1 MGVKI
6 DFLPLMIYR
15 PWFRATTRSKILI
28 NRTLASPHVRVH
40 HRRRKISRDET
51 FHTSKDARETMISF
65 FVGEGSIIF
74 FLKVQYRFLYFFFQI
89 DTCFPLLETTLFFFF
104 ILSWF
109 LKRFFKRP
117 IIAGIN
123 IELTVNCELQ
133 ARLLSSDYVWPI
145 FLDKD
150 RIIRKNRRISVDW
163 RMIDEGPRRQSTAY
177 VIFIIRGRV
186 ANS

>member
-1 MGVKI
+1 M
-6 DFLPLMIYR
+6 
-15 PWFRATTRSKILI
+15 
-28 NRTLASPHVRVH
+28 
-40 HRRRKISRDET
+40 
-51 FHTSKDARETMISF
+51 
-65 FVGEGSIIF
+65 
-74 FLKVQYRFLYFFFQI
+74 
-89 DTCFPLLETTLFFFF
+89 
-104 ILSWF
+104 
-109 LKRFFKRP
+109 KRFFKRP

>member
-1 MGVKI
+1 M
-6 DFLPLMIYR
+6 
-15 PWFRATTRSKILI
+15 
-28 NRTLASPHVRVH
+28 
-40 HRRRKISRDET
+40 
-51 FHTSKDARETMISF
+51 
-65 FVGEGSIIF
+65 
-74 FLKVQYRFLYFFFQI
+74 
-89 DTCFPLLETTLFFFF
+89 
-104 ILSWF
+104 
-109 LKRFFKRP
+109 
-117 IIAGIN
+117 
-123 IELTVNCELQ
+123 ELTVNCKLQ